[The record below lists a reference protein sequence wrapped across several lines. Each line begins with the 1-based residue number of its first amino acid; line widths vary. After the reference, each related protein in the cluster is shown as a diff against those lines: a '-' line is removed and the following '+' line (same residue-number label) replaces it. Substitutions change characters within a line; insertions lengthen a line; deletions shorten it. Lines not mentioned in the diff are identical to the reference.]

1 MVSRPVAYSSTMTAL
16 GGGLS
21 RENPSKGNAG
31 VTFEA
36 LKFWILV
43 LSPGFLAVG
52 GKVLSGETGRARGT
66 SENTGLMGAW
76 ADSPPISP
84 RGAEGFCVAEASS

>member
-43 LSPGFLAVG
+43 LSPGFLAVV
-52 GKVLSGETGRARGT
+52 GKVLSGETGRARVLI
-66 SENTGLMGAW
+66 ETGRPHA
-76 ADSPPISP
+76 APFFVRKTAIDPKKK
-84 RGAEGFCVAEASS
+84 